1 MIEIIPW
8 CINQKMVVCVCVYWA
23 NSPLSHDY
31 DGCVELDVV
40 EGGREEDLERHFV
53 GPKKKKKIKFPL
65 ANLPLQ
71 E

>member
-1 MIEIIPW
+1 
-8 CINQKMVVCVCVYWA
+8 MVVCVCVYWA

-31 DGCVELDVV
+31 DDCVELDVV